1 MFLFFCCWPKEG
13 LTLNCHTGKHVCHFF
28 FFFDVAVIPSTGFRS
43 QFTKMSQSA
52 INSRGVGYDYDSV
65 MHYHSTAFGNGR
77 ITITREDGSTKLG
90 NTRGLSPKDIE
101 QARKMYCGSTP
112 TNRPVTQRPPRPS
125 TPPSGKC
132 PFSAAFAD
140 SVICKTF

>member
-1 MFLFFCCWPKEG
+1 MSVAFL
-13 LTLNCHTGKHVCHFF
+13 
-28 FFFDVAVIPSTGFRS
+28 STGFHS

-77 ITITREDGSTKLG
+77 ITITRKDGSTKLG

-112 TNRPVTQRPPRPS
+112 TNRPVTQSPPRPS
-125 TPPSGKC
+125 TPPSGK
-132 PFSAAFAD
+132 
-140 SVICKTF
+140 

>member
-1 MFLFFCCWPKEG
+1 MSYRQTRVSL
-13 LTLNCHTGKHVCHFF
+13 

-77 ITITREDGSTKLG
+77 ITITRKDGSTKLG

-125 TPPSGKC
+125 TPPSGK
-132 PFSAAFAD
+132 
-140 SVICKTF
+140 